1 MRRRDFIT
9 LVGSAAAGWPLA
21 ARAQQPAMPVIGFL
35 HLTSLETNRENL
47 AAFRLGLGDT
57 GYIENK
63 NVAIEYRWAQGRN
76 DRLATLVAELVGR
89 QVSVIVVLEST
100 NGALAAKAAT
110 KTIPVVFMQGADP
123 VRIGLVDSLNRPGGN
138 LTGINLFLVEVV
150 AKRLELLLELVP
162 TAKSIAYLHN
172 PTNPVFAETET
183 REVQVAAR
191 ALGVRLLVVNA
202 SRISEFEAAF
212 ADLVQQRADAL
223 LVSGD
228 GFLHTHRDEIVAL
241 AERHAVPAIYSMRE
255 YVADGGLMSYGTNYP
270 SAWRQAGVY
279 TGRILKG
286 ERPADLPMQQV
297 TKIELVINLKTA
309 NAGPSFVL
317 SHCATGSA
325 LRGAQAIESLLLL
338 VAQGAIESRERGLH
352 QIDRTEHRGEPL
364 LHNLH
369 PSGHRQRPIGR
380 AIRLQEVHRLGGG
393 LPQLLKRAALRV
405 VGPHH
410 LLDPLDRQG
419 GDAGGT
425 LVAHLR

>member
-162 TAKSIAYLHN
+162 TAKSIAYLRN

-191 ALGVRLLVVNA
+191 ALGVRLLLVNA
-202 SRISEFEAAF
+202 SRTSEIETAF
-212 ADLVQQRADAL
+212 AELVRQQADAL

-270 SAWRQAGVY
+270 SAWRQADVY

-309 NAGPSFVL
+309 K
-317 SHCATGSA
+317 A
-325 LRGAQAIESLLLL
+325 LGVTFPL
-338 VAQGAIESRERGLH
+338 
-352 QIDRTEHRGEPL
+352 PL
-364 LHNLH
+364 L
-369 PSGHRQRPIGR
+369 GR
-380 AIRLQEVHRLGGG
+380 ADEVIE
-393 LPQLLKRAALRV
+393 
-405 VGPHH
+405 
-410 LLDPLDRQG
+410 
-419 GDAGGT
+419 
-425 LVAHLR
+425 